1 MSERRA
7 PWLSGRERPALG
19 QPSQRRRAT
28 MDTRTR
34 VWVPRA
40 GPGEQQ
46 WVAAEILAQSDAGVC
61 TCMTMEGDEVE
72 VAKDQLEMR
81 EVLPDD
87 GVDDLT
93 SLKFLH
99 EPAILNN
106 LLTRFNAANGE
117 GKQRKLI
124 YTYCGHI
131 CIAVNP
137 FEWLRELY
145 TVEVMQQFRCAG
157 VAARAPL
164 FSLSS
169 HAARLT
175 PWICRCA
182 PGGVCTRRTSHI
194 STLPLRRH
202 SPP

>member
-1 MSERRA
+1 M
-7 PWLSGRERPALG
+7 
-19 QPSQRRRAT
+19 
-28 MDTRTR
+28 
-34 VWVPRA
+34 WVPR
-40 GPGEQQ
+40 GGTGEQQ
-46 WVAAEILAQSDAGVC
+46 WVAGEILAQSDGGMC

-72 VAKDQLEMR
+72 VSKEQLEMR

-93 SLKFLH
+93 ALKFLH

-106 LLTRFNAANGE
+106 LQTRFNAANGE

-145 TVEVMQQFRCAG
+145 TVDVMQQFRYVTHAQPAWEK
-157 VAARAPL
+157 AAA
-164 FSLSS
+164 LSQ
-169 HAARLT
+169 
-175 PWICRCA
+175 CD
-182 PGGVCTRRTSHI
+182 
-194 STLPLRRH
+194 
-202 SPP
+202 